1 MTTTSAR
8 EGMGC
13 NTIPIDIYCPCDGW
27 LKPTAHNT
35 GDGWTWG
42 LECTVCGDWWGDE
55 SPEPP
60 YPWPFD
66 KETATANDWRA
77 LGVEIV

>member
-1 MTTTSAR
+1 
-8 EGMGC
+8 MGAK
-13 NTIPIDIYCPCDGW
+13 IPTGIGCPCDGMMI
-27 LKPTAHNT
+27 PMAHDT

-42 LECTVCGDWWGDE
+42 LECNLCGTWWGDE

-66 KETATANDWRA
+66 GDYATATDWH
-77 LGVEIV
+77 LIGVVVI